1 LAKTWPVT
9 RREEHRSRV
18 FEIEV
23 LRAGPGPKAEDVTGD
38 WRQPDNEELQSL
50 QFNQIND
57 YKIKHEIGGAHSMNE
72 RN

>member
-1 LAKTWPVT
+1 M
-9 RREEHRSRV
+9 
-18 FEIEV
+18 
-23 LRAGPGPKAEDVTGD
+23 EDVAGG
-38 WRQPDNEELQSL
+38 WRQLDNEELQSL